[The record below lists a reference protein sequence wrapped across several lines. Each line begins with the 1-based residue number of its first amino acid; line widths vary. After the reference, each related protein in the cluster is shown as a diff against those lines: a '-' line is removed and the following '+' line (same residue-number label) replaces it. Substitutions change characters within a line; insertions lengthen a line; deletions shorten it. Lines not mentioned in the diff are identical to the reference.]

1 MAKRSKAITTKSN
14 KIEEAK
20 SFVNGYDNGK
30 SFTTT
35 ENLRLRTGASNTK
48 SIIKILAQG
57 SSVTWYGYYTR
68 INGVMWYL
76 VVDSDGETGF
86 VKSQYLA

>member
-1 MAKRSKAITTKSN
+1 MAKHSKAITTKSN
-14 KIEEAK
+14 KVEEAK
-20 SFVNGYDNGK
+20 SVVTGYDNGK
-30 SFTTT
+30 SFTIT

-48 SIIKILAQG
+48 SIIKILKQG

-76 VVDSDGETGF
+76 VADSDGATGF